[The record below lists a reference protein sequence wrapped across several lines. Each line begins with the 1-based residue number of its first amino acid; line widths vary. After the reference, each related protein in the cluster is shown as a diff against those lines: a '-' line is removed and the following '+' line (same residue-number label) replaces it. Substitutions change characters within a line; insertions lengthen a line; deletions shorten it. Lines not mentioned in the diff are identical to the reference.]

1 MRSYRHRRQTNGYRP
16 QTLNSVCEGVSV
28 RGTEKQIA
36 DKWIRLAEDYD
47 KTQDNV
53 TAERFRQQA
62 EHYVRLQN
70 SIQKDLQ
77 NVNQ

>member
-1 MRSYRHRRQTNGYRP
+1 M
-16 QTLNSVCEGVSV
+16 